1 MGNHYPGYAFLGY
14 DCWVR
19 RERIPVSLLAC
30 YDRTFAVAETNPGE
44 IDPETGR
51 AFGALWLDVIDQI
64 SEQVAPLLDRGA
76 LRASLDADDLRK
88 RGEERA
94 VDAMLSPRTTTR
106 P

>member
-19 RERIPVSLLAC
+19 REHIPVSLLAC

-51 AFGALWLDVIDQI
+51 SFAAVWLDIVDEISKQAGPVLNRDALLQDQ
-64 SEQVAPLLDRGA
+64 ELRRRANQRALDAMVAP
-76 LRASLDADDLRK
+76 SK
-88 RGEERA
+88 
-94 VDAMLSPRTTTR
+94 STR
-106 P
+106 L

>member
-51 AFGALWLDVIDQI
+51 SFGALWLDVADDIR
-64 SEQVAPLLDRGA
+64 ERAVPLLDRVA
-76 LRASLDADDLRK
+76 LRASLQADDLRK
-88 RGEERA
+88 RGELRA
-94 VDAMLSPRTTTR
+94 LDAMLSRGTPR